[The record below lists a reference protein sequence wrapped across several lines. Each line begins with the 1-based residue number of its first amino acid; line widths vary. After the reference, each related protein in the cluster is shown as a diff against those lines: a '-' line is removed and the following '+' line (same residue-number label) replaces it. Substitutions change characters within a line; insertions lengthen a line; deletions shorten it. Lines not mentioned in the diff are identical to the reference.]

1 MIRDARTRPPV
12 DVTDA
17 SRPGRFW
24 RAAGAALVAAATLGV
39 FSAQAS
45 PREPGHDGPRAHAAA
60 WGHGSGHGM
69 HRGGHG
75 DGVFALSP
83 RLLDRIDA
91 SPEQREKIRAIAEA
105 ARADLRAQHDAGRA
119 LRQRSLDLLS
129 QPQVDAE
136 ALEALRKDM
145 LAQHDRASQRRLQA
159 LVDASLVL
167 TPEQRQ
173 RLGEDMKKRR
183 DMMERHHRERR
194 SLDAPKS

>member
-1 MIRDARTRPPV
+1 MIRDARTPHSV
-12 DVTDA
+12 EVTDA
-17 SRPGRFW
+17 SSDRRW
-24 RAAGAALVAAATLGV
+24 RVAGAALVAAAALMAA
-39 FSAQAS
+39 SAQAS
-45 PREPGHDGPRAHAAA
+45 PRESGPDGHRAHAVG
-60 WGHGSGHGM
+60 WGHGM

-91 SPEQREKIRAIAEA
+91 SPEQRERIRAIAEA

-159 LVDASLVL
+159 LVDASRVL

-173 RLGEDMKKRR
+173 RLGEGMKRRR